1 MIPVYINLKDSRKV
15 KLYTVNLSKIRW
27 TADGIISYAFYTKV
41 AEKRLLA
48 APVTLFDLE
57 KKVKSEVTVYTGAD
71 SKQLLTGT
79 WLSRKPDGK
88 CDIQWFET

>member
-48 APVTLFDLE
+48 HGNLFDLE
-57 KKVKSEVTVYTGAD
+57 KGNPKLLYTLG
-71 SKQLLTGT
+71 
-79 WLSRKPDGK
+79 W
-88 CDIQWFET
+88 